1 MSKRGTTFVHLD
13 LNEAIVARYA
23 LAMFVK
29 HGAGKEEFG
38 QITGIAKQM
47 LSRIDRR
54 LRTDHPDLADEVRK

>member
-1 MSKRGTTFVHLD
+1 MSKRGTTFFHLD

-38 QITGIAKQM
+38 LAMLFATEM

-54 LRTDHPDLADEVRK
+54 LRKEHPDLADEVRK